1 MLGMHH
7 LPFAEASMSHKHRK
21 KRPEVA
27 GEQDE
32 EEQEQADVG
41 VLESSS
47 ILEVE
52 ATDFLQQPPSLATEV
67 HP

>member
-1 MLGMHH
+1 
-7 LPFAEASMSHKHRK
+7 MSHKHRK